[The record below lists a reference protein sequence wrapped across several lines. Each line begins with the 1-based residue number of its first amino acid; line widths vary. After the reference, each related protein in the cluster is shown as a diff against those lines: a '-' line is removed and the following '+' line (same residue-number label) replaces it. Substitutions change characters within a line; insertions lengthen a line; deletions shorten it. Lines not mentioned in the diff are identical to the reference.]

1 MAPDRGSASLENERV
16 GRDGEALEDD
26 ALSRSRTEARA
37 YLADQASQPQ
47 NFTLR
52 GVLVGLAI
60 GVVICFSNMYFGL
73 QTGWVSG
80 MAMPSALIG
89 FAYFKVVAKTLKLP
103 FTPVENVLIQS
114 VAGSVGTMPLG
125 CGFVGVIPALN
136 YLLKPE
142 ENGPLDISLWKLI
155 VWSVGICFFGVV
167 FAVPLRKEMIIREKL
182 KFPSG
187 TATALL
193 IRVLHGDE
201 KSKTMIARERRKA
214 GDEHSDDEEE
224 VQGLL
229 QGSSAQ
235 REEHDLRPSLD
246 HGVKDPAQ
254 ELEDDGDWRSKIR
267 LLLISFGGSALYT
280 VVSYFIPQLHDI
292 PVFGLPL
299 AQTWLWT
306 LNPSPAYVGQGIIMG
321 PATTLHMLLGAII
334 GWGILSPLAKHKGWA
349 PGPVSD
355 WTNGSKGW
363 IVWIS
368 LAIMLADSLVSLG
381 WLLLRPLI
389 TIGKAYYPI
398 AKNTFQSHTWK
409 ELFTLNITL
418 NQQYT
423 QLDDGTSAN
432 PLTAIKQKLA
442 EGAEP
447 DAPPE
452 HLISNRTTII
462 GLIASLVL
470 CVIAVHVS
478 FPGIIPFRLTLLS
491 LVLALFLSIM
501 GVRALGETDLNP
513 VSGISKLTQL
523 VFALV
528 TPTTG
533 PGAKNAVII
542 NLVAGAI
549 SESAA
554 LQAGDLL
561 QDLKCGHLLGAA
573 PNAQFWGQMIGSA
586 VGAVLS
592 AVVYKLYTH
601 VYTIPGGLFE
611 VPTGYVWVFTARL
624 VTGTGL
630 PPMVKEWASGAAVI
644 FAVGTVIRV
653 WGNNR
658 KQRGLSGWW
667 IDFVPGGIAV
677 AVGMYNTPSFT
688 LARTMGGLLSL
699 WWRRWKGRSETP
711 IIVLASGLILG
722 EGYILLI
729 SHRPIY
735 PSNCFTISSPIVSF
749 PSIAPYFYYI
759 SSSTK
764 MDSQPFS
771 APSRTQDKLHQDLSR
786 SKRKADYDE
795 KKKTEKKVYKEA
807 EQAMDAGLPAGGKEM
822 EQVEKRLR
830 KTALPEQLESDSD
843 EEILAH
849 TERME

>member
-1 MAPDRGSASLENERV
+1 VPHSIPLQDLTNMAPDRGSTSLDNERV
-16 GRDGEALEDD
+16 GSHEDNT
-26 ALSRSRTEARA
+26 ASSRRKSNARE
-37 YLADQASQPQ
+37 YLAKRASEPQ

-89 FAYFKVVAKTLKLP
+89 FAYFKVVARTLKLP
-103 FTPVENVLIQS
+103 FTPVENVLVQS

-136 YLLKPE
+136 YLLTEE
-142 ENGPLDISLWKLI
+142 ENGPLDISLWRLI
-155 VWSVGICFFGVV
+155 VWSLGICFFGVV

-201 KSKTMIARERRKA
+201 KPKTMIASE
-214 GDEHSDDEEE
+214 DDVNESEGEEE
-224 VQGLL
+224 TEGLL
-229 QGSSAQ
+229 QGPSSQ
-235 REEHDLRPSLD
+235 REVNDLRSSLD
-246 HGVKDPAQ
+246 DEVEGQ
-254 ELEDDGDWRSKIR
+254 EQEDDLATQGEWKAKIR
-267 LLLISFGGSALYT
+267 LLMISFGGSALYT
-280 VVSYFIPQLHDI
+280 VVSYFIPQLHNI
-292 PVFGLPL
+292 PIFGLPL
-299 AQTWLWT
+299 ATKWLWT

-334 GWGILSPLAKHKGWA
+334 GWGVLSPLAKHKGWA

-368 LAIMLADSLVSLG
+368 LAIMLVDSLVSLG

-389 TIGKAYYPI
+389 SISKLYFPTVKES
-398 AKNTFQSHTWK
+398 FQSHTWHD
-409 ELFTLNITL
+409 LFTLNITRK
-418 NQQYT
+418 QAYT
-423 QLDDGTSAN
+423 QINSSTADGPITS
-432 PLTAIKQKLA
+432 IKKHLA
-442 EGAEP
+442 QDNEP

-452 HLISNRTTII
+452 HLISNRTTTL
-462 GLIASLVL
+462 GLLASLIL
-470 CVIAVHVS
+470 CILAVHIS
-478 FPGIIPFRLTLLS
+478 FPNTIPLRLTLLS
-491 LVLALFLSIM
+491 LVLALLLSIM

-533 PGAKNAVII
+533 PAAKNAVII

-573 PNAQFWGQMIGSA
+573 PSAQFYGQIIGSA

-592 AVVYKLYTH
+592 ALVYKLYTN

-624 VTGTGL
+624 VTGSGL
-630 PPMVKEWASGAAVI
+630 PPMVKEWASGAAVL
-644 FAVGTVIRV
+644 FAGLTVVRV

-658 KQRGLSGWW
+658 KMRGMSGWW

-677 AVGMYNTPSFT
+677 AVGMTLPCIIFVIWCANICVGMYNTPSFT
-688 LARTMGGLLSL
+688 LARTIGGLISL
-699 WWRRWKGRSETP
+699 WWRRWKGREETP

-722 EGYILLI
+722 EGLFSIVNLL
-729 SHRPIY
+729 
-735 PSNCFTISSPIVSF
+735 
-749 PSIAPYFYYI
+749 
-759 SSSTK
+759 
-764 MDSQPFS
+764 
-771 APSRTQDKLHQDLSR
+771 
-786 SKRKADYDE
+786 
-795 KKKTEKKVYKEA
+795 
-807 EQAMDAGLPAGGKEM
+807 
-822 EQVEKRLR
+822 
-830 KTALPEQLESDSD
+830 
-843 EEILAH
+843 LASMSVPH
-849 TERME
+849 L

>member
-1 MAPDRGSASLENERV
+1 MAPDRGSTSL
-16 GRDGEALEDD
+16 DGESAGNHEDNALRR
-26 ALSRSRTEARA
+26 SRSGARR
-37 YLADQASQPQ
+37 YLAEQASQPQ

-89 FAYFKVVAKTLKLP
+89 FAYFKVISRTLKLP
-103 FTPVENVLIQS
+103 FTPVENVLVQS

-136 YLLKPE
+136 YLLTEE
-142 ENGPLDISLWKLI
+142 ENGPLNISLWRLI
-155 VWSVGICFFGVV
+155 IWSVGICFFGVV

-193 IRVLHGDE
+193 IKVLHGDE
-201 KSKTMIARERRKA
+201 KSKNTVA
-214 GDEHSDDEEE
+214 GGTNDDQSEGEEE
-224 VQGLL
+224 TQGLL
-229 QGSSAQ
+229 QGSSTR

-246 HGVKDPAQ
+246 EHVEGYGQEQ
-254 ELEDDGDWRSKIR
+254 ELGSDGDWQSRIR
-267 LLLISFGGSALYT
+267 LLLISFAGSALYT
-280 VVSYFIPQLHDI
+280 VVSYFIPQMHDI
-292 PVFGLPL
+292 PIFGLPL
-299 AQTWLWT
+299 ATKWLWT

-321 PATTLHMLLGAII
+321 PATTLHMLLGAIV

-381 WLLLRPLI
+381 WLLLRPVI
-389 TIGKAYYPI
+389 TIGKLYYPI
-398 AKNTFQSHTWK
+398 AKDTFHDHTWR
-409 ELFTLNITL
+409 ELLTLNITRK
-418 NQQYT
+418 QRYT
-423 QLDDGTSAN
+423 PLVEGTTSN
-432 PLTAIKQKLA
+432 PIEAIKKHLS
-442 EGAEP
+442 EGQEP

-452 HLISNRTTII
+452 HLISNRTTIL
-462 GLIASLVL
+462 GLIASLIL
-470 CVIAVHVS
+470 CVIAVHLS
-478 FPGIIPFRLTLLS
+478 FPSLIPLRLTLLA

-528 TPTTG
+528 TPTSG
-533 PGAKNAVII
+533 PAAKNAVII

-573 PNAQFWGQMIGSA
+573 PSAQFYGQIIGSA

-592 AVVYKLYTH
+592 ALVYKLYTH

-624 VTGTGL
+624 VTGSGL
-630 PPMVKEWASGAAVI
+630 PPMVKEWAMGAAAI
-644 FAVGTVIRV
+644 FAVGTMVRV
-653 WGNNR
+653 WGTAR
-658 KQRGLSGWW
+658 KMAGKNGKW

-677 AVGMYNTPSFT
+677 AVGKYC
-688 LARTMGGLLSL
+688 SL
-699 WWRRWKGRSETP
+699 Y
-711 IIVLASGLILG
+711 L
-722 EGYILLI
+722 
-729 SHRPIY
+729 
-735 PSNCFTISSPIVSF
+735 
-749 PSIAPYFYYI
+749 
-759 SSSTK
+759 
-764 MDSQPFS
+764 
-771 APSRTQDKLHQDLSR
+771 
-786 SKRKADYDE
+786 RKDVRE
-795 KKKTEKKVYKEA
+795 
-807 EQAMDAGLPAGGKEM
+807 GGK
-822 EQVEKRLR
+822 
-830 KTALPEQLESDSD
+830 
-843 EEILAH
+843 
-849 TERME
+849 

>member
-1 MAPDRGSASLENERV
+1 MAPDRGYTSLQNERA
-16 GRDGEALEDD
+16 GQDEETDHEPLR
-26 ALSRSRTEARA
+26 RSRTGTRS
-37 YLADQASQPQ
+37 YLAERASQPQ

-60 GVVICFSNMYFGL
+60 GIVICFSNMYFGL
-73 QTGWVSG
+73 QTGWVSS

-89 FAYFKVVAKTLKLP
+89 FAYFKVVARTLKLP

-125 CGFVGVIPALN
+125 CGFVGVVPALN

-155 VWSVGICFFGVV
+155 VWAVGICFFGVV
-167 FAVPLRKEMIIREKL
+167 FAVPLRKEVIIREKL

-201 KSKTMIARERRKA
+201 KSKGMVAREQ
-214 GDEHSDDEEE
+214 ELSDDEEAS
-224 VQGLL
+224 QGLL
-229 QGSSAQ
+229 AGSSAQ

-246 HGVKDPAQ
+246 NNLKNTEQ
-254 ELEDDGDWRSKIR
+254 EPEEDSDDGDWKSKIR
-267 LLLISFGGSALYT
+267 LLLISFAGSALFT

-292 PVFGLPL
+292 PIFGLPL
-299 AQTWLWT
+299 AQKWLWT

-334 GWGILSPLAKHKGWA
+334 GWGVLSPLAKHKGWA

-355 WTNGSKGW
+355 WADGSKGW

-389 TIGKAYYPI
+389 TIAKAYYPTARQI
-398 AKNTFQSHTWK
+398 FQSHTWK
-409 ELFTLNITL
+409 EIFTLNIATQ
-418 NQQYT
+418 QQYT
-423 QLDDGTSAN
+423 QVGDGTPET
-432 PLTAIKQKLA
+432 PLISVKQHFA
-442 EGAEP
+442 ADADP

-452 HLISNRTTII
+452 HLVSNRTTII
-462 GLIASLVL
+462 GLIVSLVL
-470 CVIAVHVS
+470 CVIAVHVT
-478 FPGIIPFRLTLLS
+478 FPGLIPFRLTLLS
-491 LVLALFLSIM
+491 LVLALLLSIM

-542 NLVAGAI
+542 NLVAGAV

-586 VGAVLS
+586 VGAVVS
-592 AVVYKLYTH
+592 AVVYKLYTN

-624 VTGTGL
+624 VTGKGL

-644 FAVGTVIRV
+644 FAVSTVIRV
-653 WGNNR
+653 WGNAR
-658 KQRGLSGWW
+658 KKRGLSGWW

-677 AVGMYNTPSFT
+677 AVGEF
-688 LARTMGGLLSL
+688 
-699 WWRRWKGRSETP
+699 
-711 IIVLASGLILG
+711 
-722 EGYILLI
+722 
-729 SHRPIY
+729 
-735 PSNCFTISSPIVSF
+735 
-749 PSIAPYFYYI
+749 
-759 SSSTK
+759 
-764 MDSQPFS
+764 PFS
-771 APSRTQDKLHQDLSR
+771 SFSQYIRFC
-786 SKRKADYDE
+786 
-795 KKKTEKKVYKEA
+795 
-807 EQAMDAGLPAGGKEM
+807 
-822 EQVEKRLR
+822 
-830 KTALPEQLESDSD
+830 
-843 EEILAH
+843 
-849 TERME
+849 

>member
-1 MAPDRGSASLENERV
+1 MAPDRGSTSLDDERA
-16 GRDGEALEDD
+16 GNHADER
-26 ALSRSRTEARA
+26 SRSGARK
-37 YLADQASQPQ
+37 YLAKRAAQPQ

-52 GVLVGLAI
+52 GVVVGLAI

-89 FAYFKVVAKTLKLP
+89 FAYFKVVARTLKLP
-103 FTPVENVLIQS
+103 FTPVENVLVQS

-136 YLLKPE
+136 YLLTEE
-142 ENGPLDISLWKLI
+142 ENGPLDISLWRLI
-155 VWSVGICFFGVV
+155 IWSVGICFFGVV

-201 KSKTMIARERRKA
+201 KSKTMVARETN
-214 GDEHSDDEEE
+214 DDESEGEE
-224 VQGLL
+224 ESQGLL

-246 HGVKDPAQ
+246 DQVEGQ
-254 ELEDDGDWRSKIR
+254 EQDEDLVDDGEWKAKIR
-267 LLLISFGGSALYT
+267 LLLISFAGSALYT
-280 VVSYFIPQLHDI
+280 VVSYFVPQLHDI
-292 PVFGLPL
+292 PIFGLPL
-299 AQTWLWT
+299 ATRWLWT

-334 GWGILSPLAKHKGWA
+334 GWGVLSPLAKHKGWA

-389 TIGKAYYPI
+389 TIARLYYPT
-398 AKNTFQSHTWK
+398 AKETFQTHTWK
-409 ELFTLNITL
+409 ELFTLNITSKQRYTPL
-418 NQQYT
+418 NST
-423 QLDDGTSAN
+423 TESPIA
-432 PLTAIKQKLA
+432 AIKKHLA
-442 EGAEP
+442 QDQEP

-462 GLIASLVL
+462 GLITSLTL
-470 CVIAVHVS
+470 CVIAVHIS
-478 FPGIIPFRLTLLS
+478 FPSLIPLRLTLLS

-528 TPTTG
+528 TPTSG

-573 PNAQFWGQMIGSA
+573 PSAQFYGQIIGSA

-592 AVVYKLYTH
+592 ALVYKLYTN

-624 VTGTGL
+624 VTGSGL

-644 FAVGTVIRV
+644 FGISTVIRV

-658 KQRGLSGWW
+658 KMRGLSGWW

-688 LARTMGGLLSL
+688 LARTMGGLISL

-722 EGYILLI
+722 EGLFSIMNLLLA
-729 SHRPIY
+729 S
-735 PSNCFTISSPIVSF
+735 
-749 PSIAPYFYYI
+749 
-759 SSSTK
+759 
-764 MDSQPFS
+764 
-771 APSRTQDKLHQDLSR
+771 L
-786 SKRKADYDE
+786 
-795 KKKTEKKVYKEA
+795 KVPH
-807 EQAMDAGLPAGGKEM
+807 L
-822 EQVEKRLR
+822 
-830 KTALPEQLESDSD
+830 
-843 EEILAH
+843 
-849 TERME
+849 

>member
-1 MAPDRGSASLENERV
+1 
-16 GRDGEALEDD
+16 
-26 ALSRSRTEARA
+26 
-37 YLADQASQPQ
+37 
-47 NFTLR
+47 
-52 GVLVGLAI
+52 
-60 GVVICFSNMYFGL
+60 MYFGL

-89 FAYFKVVAKTLKLP
+89 FAYFKVVARTLKLP
-103 FTPVENVLIQS
+103 FTPVENVLVQS

-136 YLLKPE
+136 YLLTEE

-155 VWSVGICFFGVV
+155 IWSVGICFFGVV

-201 KSKTMIARERRKA
+201 KSKKMVERETN
-214 GDEHSDDEEE
+214 DESDGEEE
-224 VQGLL
+224 SRGLL
-229 QGSSAQ
+229 QGSDNQ
-235 REEHDLRPSLD
+235 RDQHDLRPSMD
-246 HGVKDPAQ
+246 DQAERQDQ
-254 ELEDDGDWRSKIR
+254 EDDLASDGDWQAKIR
-267 LLLISFGGSALYT
+267 LLLISFAGSALYI

-299 AQTWLWT
+299 ATKWLWT

-381 WLLLRPLI
+381 WLVLRPLI
-389 TIGKAYYPI
+389 SIGKLYYPT
-398 AKNTFQSHTWK
+398 AKDTFRSHTWR
-409 ELFTLNITL
+409 ELLTLNITQK
-418 NQQYT
+418 QQYT
-423 QLDDGTSAN
+423 QLNSNTDEG
-432 PLTAIKQKLA
+432 PMTAIKRHLA
-442 EGAEP
+442 TDNEP

-452 HLISNRTTII
+452 HLISNRTTLL
-462 GLIASLVL
+462 GLIGSLVL
-470 CVIAVHVS
+470 CVVAVHLS
-478 FPGIIPFRLTLLS
+478 FPGLIPFRLTLLS
-491 LVLALFLSIM
+491 LVLALLLSIM

-573 PNAQFWGQMIGSA
+573 PNAQFYGQIIGSA

-592 AVVYKLYTH
+592 ALVYKLYTH

-624 VTGTGL
+624 VTGSGL

-644 FAVGTVIRV
+644 FAVLTMIRV

-658 KQRGLSGWW
+658 KARGLSGWW

-688 LARTMGGLLSL
+688 LARTIGGLLSL

-722 EGYILLI
+722 EGLFSIVNLLLA
-729 SHRPIY
+729 S
-735 PSNCFTISSPIVSF
+735 
-749 PSIAPYFYYI
+749 
-759 SSSTK
+759 
-764 MDSQPFS
+764 
-771 APSRTQDKLHQDLSR
+771 L
-786 SKRKADYDE
+786 
-795 KKKTEKKVYKEA
+795 KVPH
-807 EQAMDAGLPAGGKEM
+807 L
-822 EQVEKRLR
+822 
-830 KTALPEQLESDSD
+830 
-843 EEILAH
+843 
-849 TERME
+849 

>member
-1 MAPDRGSASLENERV
+1 MAPDRGLPQPGNERV
-16 GRDGEALEDD
+16 GHDEETEDD
-26 ALSRSRTEARA
+26 ALSRRGPGARN
-37 YLADQASQPQ
+37 YLAEQASQPQ

-52 GVLVGLAI
+52 GVLAGLAI
-60 GVVICFSNMYFGL
+60 GVLICFSNMYFGL
-73 QTGWVSG
+73 QTGWVSS

-89 FAYFKVVAKTLKLP
+89 FAYFKVVARTLKIP
-103 FTPVENVLIQS
+103 FTPVENVLVQS

-167 FAVPLRKEMIIREKL
+167 FAVPLRREMIIREKL

-193 IRVLHGDE
+193 IKVLHGDE
-201 KSKTMIARERRKA
+201 KSKTVATRGRRRD
-214 GDEHSDDEEE
+214 GDEVDESEEE
-224 VQGLL
+224 AQGLL
-229 QGSSAQ
+229 QGSSTQ
-235 REEHDLRPSLD
+235 REEHDLRPSVDDDVRD
-246 HGVKDPAQ
+246 HDSEQ
-254 ELEDDGDWRSKIR
+254 ELGDDGDWKSKIR
-267 LLLISFGGSALYT
+267 LLLISFAGSALYT
-280 VVSYFIPQLHDI
+280 VVSYFLPQLHDI

-299 AQTWLWT
+299 ANTWLWT

-321 PATTLHMLLGAII
+321 PATTLHMLLGAVI

-368 LAIMLADSLVSLG
+368 LAIMLVDSLVSLG
-381 WLLLRPLI
+381 WLILRPLI
-389 TIGKAYYPI
+389 SIGKAYYPT
-398 AKNTFQSHTWK
+398 AKQTFQTHSWK
-409 ELFTLNITL
+409 ELFTLNITSK
-418 NQQYT
+418 QRYT
-423 QLDDGTSAN
+423 PLHDDTSAN
-432 PLTAIKQKLA
+432 PISAIKHHLA

-452 HLISNRTTII
+452 HLVSSRTTII
-462 GLIASLVL
+462 GMIASLVL
-470 CVIAVHVS
+470 CIIAVHVS
-478 FPGIIPFRLTLLS
+478 FPNLIPLRLTI
-491 LVLALFLSIM
+491 LALFLSLFLSVM

-592 AVVYKLYTH
+592 AVVYKLYTN

-624 VTGTGL
+624 VTGKGL

-644 FAVGTVIRV
+644 FAVGTMVRV

-688 LARTMGGLLSL
+688 LARTIGGLISL

-722 EGYILLI
+722 EGLFSIVNLLLA
-729 SHRPIY
+729 S
-735 PSNCFTISSPIVSF
+735 
-749 PSIAPYFYYI
+749 
-759 SSSTK
+759 
-764 MDSQPFS
+764 
-771 APSRTQDKLHQDLSR
+771 L
-786 SKRKADYDE
+786 
-795 KKKTEKKVYKEA
+795 KVPH
-807 EQAMDAGLPAGGKEM
+807 L
-822 EQVEKRLR
+822 
-830 KTALPEQLESDSD
+830 
-843 EEILAH
+843 
-849 TERME
+849 

>member
-1 MAPDRGSASLENERV
+1 MAPDRGSTSLDDERA
-16 GRDGEALEDD
+16 GNHADER
-26 ALSRSRTEARA
+26 SRSGARK
-37 YLADQASQPQ
+37 YLAKRAAQPQ

-52 GVLVGLAI
+52 GVVVGLAI

-89 FAYFKVVAKTLKLP
+89 FAYFKVVARTLKLP
-103 FTPVENVLIQS
+103 FTPVENVLVQS

-136 YLLKPE
+136 YLLTEE
-142 ENGPLDISLWKLI
+142 ENGPLDISLWRLI
-155 VWSVGICFFGVV
+155 IWSVGICFFGVV

-201 KSKTMIARERRKA
+201 KSKTMVARETN
-214 GDEHSDDEEE
+214 DDESEGEE
-224 VQGLL
+224 ESQGLL

-246 HGVKDPAQ
+246 DQVEGQ
-254 ELEDDGDWRSKIR
+254 EQDEDLVDDGEWKAKIR
-267 LLLISFGGSALYT
+267 LLLISFAGSALYT
-280 VVSYFIPQLHDI
+280 VVSYFVPQLHDI
-292 PVFGLPL
+292 PIFGLPL
-299 AQTWLWT
+299 ATRWLWT

-334 GWGILSPLAKHKGWA
+334 GWGVLSPLAKHKGWA

-389 TIGKAYYPI
+389 TIARLYYPT
-398 AKNTFQSHTWK
+398 AKETFQTHTWK
-409 ELFTLNITL
+409 ELFTLNITSKQRYTPL
-418 NQQYT
+418 NST
-423 QLDDGTSAN
+423 TESPIA
-432 PLTAIKQKLA
+432 AIKKHLA
-442 EGAEP
+442 QDQEP

-462 GLIASLVL
+462 GLITSLTL
-470 CVIAVHVS
+470 CVIAVHIS
-478 FPGIIPFRLTLLS
+478 FPSLIPLRLTLLS

-523 VFALV
+523 IFALV
-528 TPTTG
+528 TPTSG

-573 PNAQFWGQMIGSA
+573 PSAQFYGQIIGSA

-592 AVVYKLYTH
+592 ALVYKLYTN

-624 VTGTGL
+624 VTGSGL

-644 FAVGTVIRV
+644 FGISTVIRV

-658 KQRGLSGWW
+658 KMRGLSGWW

-688 LARTMGGLLSL
+688 LARTMGGLISL

-722 EGYILLI
+722 EGLFSIMNLLLA
-729 SHRPIY
+729 S
-735 PSNCFTISSPIVSF
+735 
-749 PSIAPYFYYI
+749 
-759 SSSTK
+759 
-764 MDSQPFS
+764 
-771 APSRTQDKLHQDLSR
+771 L
-786 SKRKADYDE
+786 
-795 KKKTEKKVYKEA
+795 KVPH
-807 EQAMDAGLPAGGKEM
+807 L
-822 EQVEKRLR
+822 
-830 KTALPEQLESDSD
+830 
-843 EEILAH
+843 
-849 TERME
+849 

>member
-1 MAPDRGSASLENERV
+1 MALDRGSTSLDDERA
-16 GRDGEALEDD
+16 GDHEDD
-26 ALSRSRTEARA
+26 ALTRSRSGARR
-37 YLADQASQPQ
+37 YLAEQADQPQ

-52 GVLVGLAI
+52 GVVAGLAI

-89 FAYFKVVAKTLKLP
+89 FAYFKVVARTLKLP
-103 FTPVENVLIQS
+103 FTPVENVLVQS

-136 YLLKPE
+136 YLLTND
-142 ENGPLDISLWKLI
+142 ENGPLDIPLWKLI
-155 VWSVGICFFGVV
+155 VWAVGICFFGVV

-201 KSKTMIARERRKA
+201 KSKKMVAQEVNNNESE
-214 GDEHSDDEEE
+214 GEEE
-224 VQGLL
+224 AQGLL
-229 QGSSAQ
+229 QGSSVQ

-246 HGVKDPAQ
+246 GQIEGQNQDQ
-254 ELEDDGDWRSKIR
+254 ELGTDGDWKGKIR
-267 LLLISFGGSALYT
+267 LLLLSFTGSALYT

-292 PVFGLPL
+292 PVFGLTL
-299 AQTWLWT
+299 ASKWLWT

-368 LAIMLADSLVSLG
+368 LAIMLVDSLVSLG
-381 WLLLRPLI
+381 WLLLRPMI
-389 TIGKAYYPI
+389 SIGQLYYPT
-398 AKNTFQSHTWK
+398 AKETFQSHTWR
-409 ELFTLNITL
+409 ELLTLNITRK
-418 NQQYT
+418 QRYT
-423 QLDDGTSAN
+423 QLGDGTSAN
-432 PLTAIKQKLA
+432 PLTAIKQHLA
-442 EGAEP
+442 ANEEP

-452 HLISNRTTII
+452 HLISNRTTLI
-462 GLIASLVL
+462 GLIASLVV
-470 CVIAVHVS
+470 CVVAVQIS
-478 FPGIIPFRLTLLS
+478 FPNMIPFRLMLLA
-491 LVLALFLSIM
+491 LVLALLLSIM

-573 PNAQFWGQMIGSA
+573 PNAQFYGQIIGSA

-592 AVVYKLYTH
+592 AVVYKLYTS
-601 VYTIPGGLFE
+601 VYRDQIPGGLFE
-611 VPTGYVWVFTARL
+611 VPTAYVWIFTARL
-624 VTGTGL
+624 VTGSGL
-630 PPMVKEWASGAAVI
+630 PPMVREWASGAAVI

-658 KQRGLSGWW
+658 KTRGLSGWW

-677 AVGMYNTPSFT
+677 AVGVYPLPSKLNSWLLT
-688 LARTMGGLLSL
+688 LWQACTIRLLS
-699 WWRRWKGRSETP
+699 
-711 IIVLASGLILG
+711 
-722 EGYILLI
+722 
-729 SHRPIY
+729 H
-735 PSNCFTISSPIVSF
+735 
-749 PSIAPYFYYI
+749 
-759 SSSTK
+759 
-764 MDSQPFS
+764 
-771 APSRTQDKLHQDLSR
+771 
-786 SKRKADYDE
+786 
-795 KKKTEKKVYKEA
+795 
-807 EQAMDAGLPAGGKEM
+807 
-822 EQVEKRLR
+822 
-830 KTALPEQLESDSD
+830 
-843 EEILAH
+843 
-849 TERME
+849 

>member
-1 MAPDRGSASLENERV
+1 MAPDRGSSSPLGEERV
-16 GRDGEALEDD
+16 GQYEETEDNALNQT
-26 ALSRSRTEARA
+26 RSGARR
-37 YLADQASQPQ
+37 YLAEQASQPQ

-89 FAYFKVVAKTLKLP
+89 FAYFKVVARTLKLP
-103 FTPVENVLIQS
+103 FTPVENVLVQS

-193 IRVLHGDE
+193 IKVLHGDE
-201 KSKTMIARERRKA
+201 KSKTMVKRERRR
-214 GDEHSDDEEE
+214 DEDEVSEAEEE
-224 VQGLL
+224 AQGLL
-229 QGSSAQ
+229 QGSSTQ
-235 REEHDLRPSLD
+235 REEHDLRPSVD
-246 HGVKDPAQ
+246 NDVRDQETEQ
-254 ELEDDGDWRSKIR
+254 ELGDDGDWKSKIR
-267 LLLISFGGSALYT
+267 LLLISFAGSALYT

-292 PVFGLPL
+292 PILGLPL
-299 AQTWLWT
+299 AKTWLWT

-321 PATTLHMLLGAII
+321 PATTLHMLIGAIV

-381 WLLLRPLI
+381 WLILRPLI
-389 TIGKAYYPI
+389 SISRAYYPT
-398 AKNTFQSHTWK
+398 AKSTFQSHTWK
-409 ELFTLNITL
+409 ELFTLNITSK
-418 NQQYT
+418 QRYT
-423 QLDDGTSAN
+423 ALTSDPSSD
-432 PLTAIKQKLA
+432 PLTAIKHHLTSD
-442 EGAEP
+442 AEP

-452 HLISNRTTII
+452 HLISHRTTLI
-462 GLIASLVL
+462 GMIASLLL
-470 CVIAVHVS
+470 CIAAVHIS
-478 FPGIIPFRLTLLS
+478 FPSLIPFRLTLLALLLS
-491 LVLALFLSIM
+491 LFLSVM

-528 TPTTG
+528 TPTSG

-573 PNAQFWGQMIGSA
+573 PNAQFWGQLIGSA

-592 AVVYKLYTH
+592 AVVYKLYTN

-624 VTGTGL
+624 VTGKGL

-644 FAVGTVIRV
+644 FAVGTMVRV

-688 LARTMGGLLSL
+688 LARTIGGLISL

-722 EGYILLI
+722 EGLFSIVNLLLA
-729 SHRPIY
+729 S
-735 PSNCFTISSPIVSF
+735 
-749 PSIAPYFYYI
+749 
-759 SSSTK
+759 
-764 MDSQPFS
+764 
-771 APSRTQDKLHQDLSR
+771 L
-786 SKRKADYDE
+786 
-795 KKKTEKKVYKEA
+795 KVPH
-807 EQAMDAGLPAGGKEM
+807 L
-822 EQVEKRLR
+822 
-830 KTALPEQLESDSD
+830 
-843 EEILAH
+843 
-849 TERME
+849 

>member
-1 MAPDRGSASLENERV
+1 
-16 GRDGEALEDD
+16 
-26 ALSRSRTEARA
+26 
-37 YLADQASQPQ
+37 
-47 NFTLR
+47 
-52 GVLVGLAI
+52 
-60 GVVICFSNMYFGL
+60 
-73 QTGWVSG
+73 

-89 FAYFKVVAKTLKLP
+89 FAYFKVVARTLKLP
-103 FTPVENVLIQS
+103 FTPVENVLVQS

-136 YLLKPE
+136 YLLTEE
-142 ENGPLDISLWKLI
+142 ENGPLNISTWRLI
-155 VWSVGICFFGVV
+155 IWSVGICFFGVV

-201 KSKTMIARERRKA
+201 KSKTMMAR
-214 GDEHSDDEEE
+214 DTDDDESEE
-224 VQGLL
+224 EEESQGLL
-229 QGSSAQ
+229 RGSSAR

-246 HGVKDPAQ
+246 GQVEGQ
-254 ELEDDGDWRSKIR
+254 EQDQDLASDGEWKAKIR
-267 LLLISFGGSALYT
+267 LLLISFAGSALYT
-280 VVSYFIPQLHDI
+280 VVSYFIPQLHDVPI
-292 PVFGLPL
+292 FGLPL
-299 AQTWLWT
+299 ATKWLWT

-321 PATTLHMLLGAII
+321 PATTLHMLIGAII
-334 GWGILSPLAKHKGWA
+334 GWGVLSPLAKHKGWA

-381 WLLLRPLI
+381 WLVLRPLI
-389 TIGKAYYPI
+389 SIGRLYYPT
-398 AKNTFQSHTWK
+398 AKETFRSHTWR
-409 ELFTLNITL
+409 ELLTLNITRK
-418 NQQYT
+418 QRYT
-423 QLDDGTSAN
+423 QLNSDTTEGPIT
-432 PLTAIKQKLA
+432 TIKRHLA
-442 EGAEP
+442 AGEEP

-452 HLISNRTTII
+452 HLISNRTTIL
-462 GLIASLVL
+462 GLIGSLIL
-470 CVIAVHVS
+470 CVIAVHLS
-478 FPGIIPFRLTLLS
+478 FPSLIPLRLTLLS
-491 LVLALFLSIM
+491 LVLALLLSIM

-528 TPTTG
+528 TPTSG

-573 PNAQFWGQMIGSA
+573 PNAQFYGQIIGSA

-592 AVVYKLYTH
+592 ALVYKLYTH

-624 VTGTGL
+624 VTGSGL

-644 FAVGTVIRV
+644 FAATTVLRV
-653 WGNNR
+653 WGTNR
-658 KQRGLSGWW
+658 KMRGLSGWW
-667 IDFVPGGIAV
+667 IDFIPGGIAV

-688 LARTMGGLLSL
+688 LARTIGGLGSL
-699 WWRRWKGRSETP
+699 WWRRWMGRSETP

-722 EGYILLI
+722 EGLFSIVNLLLA
-729 SHRPIY
+729 S
-735 PSNCFTISSPIVSF
+735 
-749 PSIAPYFYYI
+749 
-759 SSSTK
+759 
-764 MDSQPFS
+764 
-771 APSRTQDKLHQDLSR
+771 L
-786 SKRKADYDE
+786 
-795 KKKTEKKVYKEA
+795 KVPH
-807 EQAMDAGLPAGGKEM
+807 L
-822 EQVEKRLR
+822 
-830 KTALPEQLESDSD
+830 
-843 EEILAH
+843 
-849 TERME
+849 